1 MDTVDIRKSL
11 LNEVATIIDNDEL
24 VVKALKSI
32 RRLKAAADN
41 QEKLSAYT
49 TEELESRIDEYLAD
63 DAAGRV
69 YTTEQAANIIER
81 KYPFLCK

>member
-32 RRLKAAADN
+32 RRLKAAAN
-41 QEKLSAYT
+41 NREKLSA
-49 TEELESRIDEYLAD
+49 
-63 DAAGRV
+63 
-69 YTTEQAANIIER
+69 YTTEQAANIIEQ